1 LAVLFFWFRE
11 KIVPLPKITGRWY
24 FEMRTVRTSYN
35 PYQNMILRYV
45 SMLWREGNRVEG
57 TVEKIYENSSTGERD
72 YVGTNRTRGKVEGYI
87 EKNYF
92 GKDRLFL
99 HVIEEGHG
107 RESTNFYELIADSE
121 TVMNGE
127 SENVVKRI
135 SQQDKNQDFWNEVII
150 FTSKD
155 ENLTK
160 GHIKYLESRL
170 TSISIE
176 ADRYKIE
183 NGNNPTASML
193 PRADKDAM
201 EEFIHNL
208 RIVLGTL
215 GHRVLEPVKVV
226 KQQAPDV
233 PLKLNL
239 SQFTFSFSIRGL
251 HATGQQTDDGFVLFK
266 GADVS
271 SKTSKSMPGKILA
284 IREKWIADG
293 TLQPEGENYRLTKD
307 SIFSS
312 SSYAAAIVAG
322 TSRSGPQS
330 WIDEQGRSLK
340 AVEEILLSET

>member
-1 LAVLFFWFRE
+1 MMAFGRKVTIYLSDGVPSGIRHVEIANWSGQAIACPRSRLNELKDWSEAQRPGVYFLLE
-11 KIVPLPKITGRWY
+11 KQTAETGDRA
-24 FEMRTVRTSYN
+24 
-35 PYQNMILRYV
+35 
-45 SMLWREGNRVEG
+45 
-57 TVEKIYENSSTGERD
+57 
-72 YVGTNRTRGKVEGYI
+72 YI
-87 EKNYF
+87 
-92 GKDRLFL
+92 
-99 HVIEEGHG
+99 
-107 RESTNFYELIADSE
+107 
-121 TVMNGE
+121 GE

-183 NGNNPTASML
+183 NGNTPTESML

-215 GHRVLEPVKVV
+215 GHRVLDPVKLV
-226 KQQAPDV
+226 KQPSPEVDSK
-233 PLKLNL
+233 PNL
-239 SQFTFSFSIRGL
+239 SQFIFNFSIRGL

-266 GADVS
+266 GSAVS
-271 SKTSKSMPGKILA
+271 GKTSKSMPGKTLA
-284 IREKWIADG
+284 IREKWINEG

-307 SIFSS
+307 SILSS
-312 SSYAAAIVAG
+312 SSYAAVIVAG

-330 WIDEQGRSLK
+330 WIDEKGRSLK

>member
-1 LAVLFFWFRE
+1 MVFGRKLTIYLSDGEPSGIRHVEIANWSGQAIASPRSRLNELKDWSEAQRPGVYFLLE
-11 KIVPLPKITGRWY
+11 KQTA
-24 FEMRTVRTSYN
+24 EMGDRA
-35 PYQNMILRYV
+35 
-45 SMLWREGNRVEG
+45 
-57 TVEKIYENSSTGERD
+57 
-72 YVGTNRTRGKVEGYI
+72 YI
-87 EKNYF
+87 
-92 GKDRLFL
+92 
-99 HVIEEGHG
+99 
-107 RESTNFYELIADSE
+107 
-121 TVMNGE
+121 GE

-170 TSISIE
+170 TSISIA

-183 NGNNPTASML
+183 NGNTPTESIL
-193 PRADKDAM
+193 PRADRDAM

-208 RIVLGTL
+208 RIILGTL
-215 GHRVLEPVKVV
+215 GHRVLDPVKVI
-226 KQQAPDV
+226 KQQVPDISSK
-233 PLKLNL
+233 PNL
-239 SQFTFSFSIRGL
+239 SEFTFSFSIRGL

-266 GADVS
+266 DSDISG
-271 SKTSKSMPGKILA
+271 KTSKSMPGKTLA

-293 TLQPEGENYRLTKD
+293 TLQPNGENYRLTKD
-307 SIFSS
+307 SILSS
-312 SSYAAAIVAG
+312 SSYAAVIVAG

>member
-1 LAVLFFWFRE
+1 MAFGRKLTIYLSDGEPSGIRHVEIANWSGQAIASPRSRLNELKDWTEAQRPGVYFLLE
-11 KIVPLPKITGRWY
+11 KQTA
-24 FEMRTVRTSYN
+24 EMGDRA
-35 PYQNMILRYV
+35 
-45 SMLWREGNRVEG
+45 
-57 TVEKIYENSSTGERD
+57 
-72 YVGTNRTRGKVEGYI
+72 YI
-87 EKNYF
+87 
-92 GKDRLFL
+92 
-99 HVIEEGHG
+99 
-107 RESTNFYELIADSE
+107 
-121 TVMNGE
+121 GE

-170 TSISIE
+170 TSISIA

-183 NGNNPTASML
+183 NGNTPTESIL

-215 GHRVLEPVKVV
+215 GHRVLDPVKVV
-226 KQQAPDV
+226 KQQVPDIT
-233 PLKLNL
+233 LKPNL
-239 SQFTFSFSIRGL
+239 SEFTFSFSIRGL

-266 GADVS
+266 GSNISGKA
-271 SKTSKSMPGKILA
+271 SKSMPGKTLA

-307 SIFSS
+307 SILSS
-312 SSYAAAIVAG
+312 SSYAAVIVAG

-340 AVEEILLSET
+340 AVEEILLSEP

>member
-1 LAVLFFWFRE
+1 MAFGRKVTIYLSDGAPSGIRHVEIANWSGQAIACPRSRLNELKDWAEAQRPGVYFLLE
-11 KIVPLPKITGRWY
+11 KQTAETGD
-24 FEMRTVRTSYN
+24 
-35 PYQNMILRYV
+35 
-45 SMLWREGNRVEG
+45 RV
-57 TVEKIYENSSTGERD
+57 
-72 YVGTNRTRGKVEGYI
+72 YI
-87 EKNYF
+87 
-92 GKDRLFL
+92 
-99 HVIEEGHG
+99 
-107 RESTNFYELIADSE
+107 
-121 TVMNGE
+121 GE

-135 SQQDKNQDFWNEVII
+135 SQHDKNQDFWNEVII

-183 NGNNPTASML
+183 NSNTPTESML

-226 KQQAPDV
+226 KQQTLDINSKP
-233 PLKLNL
+233 NL

-266 GADVS
+266 GSDVS
-271 SKTSKSMPGKILA
+271 GKISKSMPGKTLA

-293 TLQPEGENYRLTKD
+293 TLQPEGENYRLNKD
-307 SIFSS
+307 SILSS
-312 SSYAAAIVAG
+312 SSYAAVIVAG

-330 WIDEQGRSLK
+330 WIDEKGRSLK

>member
-1 LAVLFFWFRE
+1 MAFGRKLTIYLSDGEPSGIRHVEIANWSGQAIASPRSRLNELKDWTEAQRPGVYFLLE
-11 KIVPLPKITGRWY
+11 KQTA
-24 FEMRTVRTSYN
+24 EMGDRA
-35 PYQNMILRYV
+35 
-45 SMLWREGNRVEG
+45 
-57 TVEKIYENSSTGERD
+57 
-72 YVGTNRTRGKVEGYI
+72 YI
-87 EKNYF
+87 
-92 GKDRLFL
+92 
-99 HVIEEGHG
+99 
-107 RESTNFYELIADSE
+107 
-121 TVMNGE
+121 GE

-170 TSISIE
+170 TSISIA

-183 NGNNPTASML
+183 NGNTPTESIL

-215 GHRVLEPVKVV
+215 GHRVLDPVKVV
-226 KQQAPDV
+226 KQQIPYV
-233 PLKLNL
+233 TSKPTL
-239 SQFTFSFSIRGL
+239 SEFTFSFSIRGL

-266 GADVS
+266 GSDIS
-271 SKTSKSMPGKILA
+271 GKTSKSMPGKTLA

-293 TLQPEGENYRLTKD
+293 ALQPEGENYRLTKD
-307 SIFSS
+307 SILSS
-312 SSYAAAIVAG
+312 SSYAAVIVAG